1 MAKLDELLKKWKISR
16 WQALLLAAGL
26 IGLLLLSLSSLPGSS
41 GRTRTAAP
49 STNPASEA
57 IRVDLTEYERQLEH
71 RLQELLEN
79 IAGAGE
85 VRVMLTIDS
94 GSEPIFATQGSS
106 DMRVVTDGERHEE
119 HVNQR
124 KEYVLIGSG
133 QGEQGLVLRM
143 IEPQVRG
150 VAVIA
155 QGGGDVIVR
164 QAIVEAVTAVLGVGA
179 NRVSVVQMSN

>member
-1 MAKLDELLKKWKISR
+1 MAKINELLKKWKISR

-26 IGLLLLSLSSLPGSS
+26 VGLLLLSLGSIPGFGGGARPATSQ
-41 GRTRTAAP
+41 
-49 STNPASEA
+49 NPASEA
-57 IRVDLTEYERQLEH
+57 VRVDLTDYERQLEQ
-71 RLQELLEN
+71 RLEELLGN

-106 DMRVVTDGERHEE
+106 DMRVISDGDRHEE

-124 KEYVLIGSG
+124 KEYVIIGSG

-164 QAIVEAVTAVLGVGA
+164 QAIVEAVMAVLGVGA
-179 NRVSVVQMSN
+179 NRVSVVQMGN

>member
-16 WQALLLAAGL
+16 WQAGLLAAGL
-26 IGLLLLSLSSLPGSS
+26 AGLLLLSLGSLPS
-41 GRTRTAAP
+41 GLRSRPPP
-49 STNPASEA
+49 SQNPASEA
-57 IRVDLTEYERQLEH
+57 IRVDLTEYESQLER

-85 VRVMLTIDS
+85 VRVMLTIDR

-106 DMRVVTDGERHEE
+106 EMRMISDGDRHEE
-119 HVNQR
+119 HVNTR
-124 KEYVLIGSG
+124 KEYVVIGSG
-133 QGEQGLVLRM
+133 SGEQGLVLRM

-155 QGGGDVIVR
+155 QGGGDIVVR
-164 QAIVEAVTAVLGVGA
+164 QAIVETVTAVLGIGA
-179 NRVSVVQMSN
+179 NTVSVAQMGS